1 MDRTDLEILSLIN
14 NQKLSGETI
23 AKKLNISRVA
33 VWKRIRRLIEKG
45 YKIEVSKTGYR
56 LLEKIDRIFFPE
68 LEKLLKTKYIGRK
81 FIYFDEINSTNIYLK
96 ENKNLPD
103 GIVVV
108 AERQTA
114 GRGRK
119 GRKWNSPKYK
129 GLYFSILLQKDI
141 EIKNLSIFSLLF
153 PLAVKEAIQN
163 RTSKKVYIKWPND
176 IYIENK
182 KISGILIETEIEG
195 NSINNFIVGIGI
207 NVNTSLDELGELA
220 EIGTSLFIEE
230 GKEFNRTEILA
241 DILNLIEEKIENF
254 NPEKTALEINKN
266 LLWKNQIVK
275 ILDNNIEGRLIGI
288 NKEGALILD
297 SYDGLKAIYSGD
309 LSIRKIN

>member
-1 MDRTDLEILSLIN
+1 MDRTDLEILSLIS

-33 VWKRIRRLIEKG
+33 VWKRIKRLIENG
-45 YKIEVSKTGYR
+45 YKIEISKTGYR
-56 LLEKIDRIFFPE
+56 LLEKVDRIFFPE

-81 FIYFDEINSTNIYLK
+81 FIYFDEINSTNSYLK
-96 ENKNLPD
+96 ENKDLPN
-103 GIVVV
+103 GAVVV

-129 GLYFSILLQKDI
+129 GLYFSILLKKDI

-182 KISGILIETEIEG
+182 KVSGILIETEIEG

-241 DILNLIEEKIENF
+241 DTLNLIEEKIENF

-275 ILDNNIEGRLIGI
+275 ILDNNIEGRLIGV

-297 SYDGLKAIYSGD
+297 SYDGLKTVYSGD